1 MQEDTR
7 NSFLRPP
14 TNVVL
19 ERELRRDSSLRR
31 GEANGSVLGSVNETS
46 VFASHDLASDRSSNG
61 RPSVDA
67 SEVSAKS
74 GEGGIAEVDVVASE
88 GDTANAKHELAP
100 SANKAESSTVAQSSI
115 DGAAR

>member
-31 GEANGSVLGSVNETS
+31 GEANGSILESVDETS
-46 VFASHDLASDRSSNG
+46 VFASHDLASDISSNG
-61 RPSVDA
+61 VPSIDA
-67 SEVSAKS
+67 SEASAKS
-74 GEGGIAEVDVVASE
+74 GEGGIAEVDVIANE
-88 GDTANAKHELAP
+88 GKTAHAKPELAATA
-100 SANKAESSTVAQSSI
+100 SKTESSI